1 MTAQRAR
8 ADALKYSADCTMI
21 TGQAMSRT
29 SKLNPR
35 VEVRFAP
42 TVFLVSV
49 MREFVSSFY
58 VRVLGQ
64 GTSQL
69 VAMATHELLE
79 NALKYSAE
87 EGTTLQ
93 IEVEPR
99 GTSAHVTIRIE
110 NNASAEHIRPL
121 QEVLARMNEAPDP
134 MAHYLTLMR
143 ETSKRP
149 DGSGLGLA
157 RLRAEAD
164 MKLALEVDGNRV
176 CIVAECD
183 VEKEKAA

>member
-1 MTAQRAR
+1 
-8 ADALKYSADCTMI
+8 MI
-21 TGQAMSRT
+21 TRDAMTRT
-29 SKLNPR
+29 SALNPR

-58 VRVLGQ
+58 LRVLGR

-87 EGTTLQ
+87 EGATLQ
-93 IEVEPR
+93 IEVESR
-99 GTSAHVTIRIE
+99 AATEHVTIRIE
-110 NNASAEHIRPL
+110 NKASTEHIGPL
-121 QEVLARMNEAPDP
+121 REVLARMNDAPDP

-143 ETSKRP
+143 ETSKRA

-183 VEKEKAA
+183 VEKEVAA